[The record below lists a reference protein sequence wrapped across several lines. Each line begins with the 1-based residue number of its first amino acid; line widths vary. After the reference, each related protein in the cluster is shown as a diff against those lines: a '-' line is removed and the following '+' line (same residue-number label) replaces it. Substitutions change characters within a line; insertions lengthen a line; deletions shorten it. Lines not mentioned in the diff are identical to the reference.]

1 MAVTVLL
8 IDDDRFVRD
17 LLPRYLQRE
26 GLTSMAFADG
36 STGLRAIADYH
47 PAVVL
52 LDLGLPDMDGW
63 AVLRRL
69 REHVDY
75 QPAVILLTGNDDNPD
90 RRLGREFGVSDYI
103 VKPFAAADVVA
114 RVHAVLANERSSKS

>member
-1 MAVTVLL
+1 
-8 IDDDRFVRD
+8 
-17 LLPRYLQRE
+17 
-26 GLTSMAFADG
+26 MAFADG

>member
-26 GLTSMAFADG
+26 GLTAVACSDG
-36 STGLRAIADYH
+36 MTGLQAIADHH

-52 LDLGLPDMDGW
+52 LDIGLPDMDGW
-63 AVLRRL
+63 AVLR
-69 REHVDY
+69 HVRGRAGF
-75 QPAVILLTGNDDNPD
+75 QPAVILLTGHNDHLD
-90 RRLGREFGVSDYI
+90 RRHSREFGVADYI

-114 RVHAVLANERSSKS
+114 RVHAVLAHARGGK